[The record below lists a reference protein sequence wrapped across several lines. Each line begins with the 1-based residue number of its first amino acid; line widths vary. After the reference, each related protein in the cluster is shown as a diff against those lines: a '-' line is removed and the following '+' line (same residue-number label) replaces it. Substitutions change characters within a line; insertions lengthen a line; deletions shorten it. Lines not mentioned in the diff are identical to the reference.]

1 MERPAHIS
9 IAEWKGMNAEEVEEA
24 VNYIEIKLPF
34 RLQQLARTKYGLK
47 FNPEKKTNFYDAK
60 YALFYEKKYL
70 MNFTKYSSKLSEKF
84 TWDSENRCYYYYAF
98 EADN

>member
-9 IAEWKGMNAEEVEEA
+9 IAEWNDMNGEEVDEA

-47 FNPEKKTNFYDAK
+47 FNPEQKINFYDAK
-60 YALFYEKKYL
+60 YAPFYKKEYL
-70 MNFTKYSSKLSEKF
+70 TNFTKYSSKLSEKF
-84 TWDSENRCYYYYAF
+84 NWDNEQRCYFFYAF
-98 EADN
+98 EADK